1 MTRIRPPRE
10 EDAQAVTGL
19 IVAFDIAEYGE
30 PDFELDDLLAD
41 WRSPGFDLERDAW
54 VAEAPDG
61 ALAAYAAL
69 RFNDDADVFV
79 QPEHRGRGIG
89 TSLLPLV
96 ERRALERAGPGAS
109 VVVGQVLSTVN
120 RDGRILLRDAGYRP
134 VRTYWRMVIPLGGPP
149 PEPDWPEGVSVRTFE
164 PERDARAVYALVAR
178 SFADNERGR
187 PFEPYEQWEA
197 HNIAW
202 GAFDPT
208 LWFLAFAGDELAGCI
223 VCPDYESEGWVRQL
237 AVARGWRGQGLG
249 LALLRQAFGEFYRR
263 GRPHAALVVDSW
275 NRTGARRMYERAGMR
290 VAREHTRFEKELE
303 ADDGRH

>member
-10 EDAQAVTGL
+10 EDAQAVTHL
-19 IVAFDIAEYGE
+19 VIAFDIAEYGE

-54 VAEAPDG
+54 VAEEPDG

-69 RFNDDADVFV
+69 RFDYHADVFV
-79 QPEHRGRGIG
+79 HPEHRGRGVG

-96 ERRALERAGPGAS
+96 ERRALERAGAS

-134 VRTYWRMVIPLGGPP
+134 VRTYWRMVIPLDGPP
-149 PEPDWPEGVSVRTFE
+149 PEPEWPEGVSVRTFE

-202 GAFDPT
+202 GAFDPM

-263 GRPHAALVVDSW
+263 GRPHAALGVDSW

-303 ADDGRH
+303 ANDGRH